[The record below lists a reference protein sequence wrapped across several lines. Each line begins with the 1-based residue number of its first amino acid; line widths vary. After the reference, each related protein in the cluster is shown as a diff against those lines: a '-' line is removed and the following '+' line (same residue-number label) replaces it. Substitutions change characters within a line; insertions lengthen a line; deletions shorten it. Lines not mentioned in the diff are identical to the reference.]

1 VIVGSTVFPVSD
13 LPPLGSD
20 IPMTE
25 KSPDDIFA
33 LYSRFDL
40 DQESYRVFPKREP
53 MVHFSNNPRPS
64 VTAPV
69 ESERSSSDSE
79 EDRAPAGQTS
89 RTALRNLWRHIELSE
104 GKGKTLSFNDL
115 LKSSV
120 FVYGTAGGV
129 GATTVSATLAHLF
142 AKEGRG
148 CAIVDD
154 RNESVLPFFFGG
166 QRAIYDGK
174 HYPGLHAAAGTEVR
188 IITRKTHD
196 ADLTEN
202 ETGGQHCWL
211 ERSVS
216 LVQKYLDHLVVDVQR
231 GQEAASA
238 SAAAATPVAL
248 LVAVPDVSSLVGAR
262 ALKRTLSEKASGSKL
277 ICVLNKFDSAQAL
290 HTEIR
295 GWFQENFSQVLTLR
309 RSDLIDEALA
319 EGLTV
324 IDWAPQSTI
333 TADFLHLLTTIQNI
347 MPVSLDSQ
355 PQRGISLCS

>member
-1 VIVGSTVFPVSD
+1 MIVGSTAFPVSD

-33 LYSRFDL
+33 LCSRFDL
-40 DQESYRVFPKREP
+40 DQESYRVFPKRKP
-53 MVHFSNNPRPS
+53 IVHFSNNPEPS
-64 VTAPV
+64 VTAPL

-79 EDRAPAGQTS
+79 EDRAPAGQIS

-148 CAIVDD
+148 CAVVDD

-166 QRAIYDGK
+166 QRAISDGK
-174 HYPGLHAAAGTEVR
+174 RYPGLHAASGTEVR

-196 ADLTEN
+196 TDLTEN
-202 ETGGQHCWL
+202 ETGGQPCWL

-231 GQEAASA
+231 GQEAALPA
-238 SAAAATPVAL
+238 VATPVAL

-290 HTEIR
+290 HMEIR
-295 GWFQENFSQVLTLR
+295 GWFKENFSQVLTLR

-324 IDWAPQSTI
+324 VDWAPQSTI
-333 TADFLHLLTTIQNI
+333 AADFLHLLTTIQNI
-347 MPVSLDSQ
+347 MPASLDSQ
-355 PQRGISLCS
+355 PQGGISLCS